1 MNVRDSPG
9 KFVKGSSLS
18 TGRLP
23 RKIEDEYIDTISA
36 ALTIPSWK
44 KIVKRTIADA
54 QKGDA
59 RARELLFKYVLGT
72 QPLVTLNQYNEEPV
86 HLSINWE
93 GAQTIL
99 SNLEN
104 REKEEAP

>member
-1 MNVRDSPG
+1 MNGRNLQG
-9 KFVKGSSLS
+9 KFVKGNKLS

-23 RKIEDEYIDTISA
+23 RKTEDIYIDTLSET
-36 ALTIPSWK
+36 LTVPSWK
-44 KIVKRTIADA
+44 KIVKKTITDA

-86 HLSINWE
+86 RLSINWDVAQDAIATLQE
-93 GAQTIL
+93 G
-99 SNLEN
+99 
-104 REKEEAP
+104 EKAS